1 MKYIF
6 GTCISHLDI
15 VPYVSCIYLALNAS
29 CDTFV
34 LIHLSEGMCYI
45 GVTAYGTSG
54 CVTFLDDGV
63 CMPVVNKV

>member
-45 GVTAYGTSG
+45 GVTAYGTGMNENYSE
-54 CVTFLDDGV
+54 D
-63 CMPVVNKV
+63 